1 MKRGFKNLVMAIRLV
16 TPVKRMLLGLTLCA
30 ALFLPAPGNAQGSNA
45 ALSGAVTDVNQAA
58 VAGATV
64 TAHNTK
70 TGVTTTT
77 TTNDAGVYN
86 FPSLQPG
93 AYRLTVEKPGFKK
106 GVLTDIALELSARLT
121 LNASLEVGGVEN
133 SVEVS
138 AAQDTALAIGE
149 TSVGG
154 VINGMKVR
162 DLPLPGRNAL
172 DLVGTQ
178 AGLNGSVFAGA
189 RIGSLNVQRDGVNVM
204 DQRINQGI
212 NSSVFNST
220 DVVDEVRVVT
230 APADAEFG
238 RGSGQVLLTTKS
250 GTNEF
255 HGTVFESH
263 RNTALNANTWFNNLR
278 GDPRNTLIR
287 NQFGGALGGPIIKN
301 KTFFFVAYDGQR
313 QSDKDTV
320 TRTVYTAQARQ
331 GVFRY
336 YPGVRNGNAIATT
349 PTVDLNGNPVKPGA
363 ATGDLVSLTV
373 LGLDPNRRVADSTGV
388 VKRMLDLT
396 PLPNNYRVGDGLN
409 TAGYTWSAP
418 GSSDRDQ
425 FNLRL
430 DHQFNER
437 HRVSFN
443 YVKED
448 EFFLNGFLAQP
459 FPDSPGGAQKNVD
472 RLYSLTVTST
482 LTQTLLNE
490 FRAGANRGSFCFFAP
505 WELEEGK
512 RVLPTANGQIYT
524 PVFLDITTPIDQSN
538 DPQGRISP
546 FYTFTDTLTWQRG
559 LHGFKGGVEFRF
571 ASTNGFN
578 SFTVLPRATI
588 GSGGASITGLPTTG
602 AQALGQNLGTAQ
614 NLLNNLTGSLANI
627 QQAFNAPGGANPVFL
642 AGEGKQRTWQTRE
655 FSWFFKDDFKV
666 SPNLTLNLGVRYEF
680 YGVPYEAN
688 GKTAGVIG
696 DSARLFGW
704 SGGSFNDIF
713 QPGSRKGADTLL
725 QLVGKNSPNADLDL
739 YNPDWNNFAPAV
751 GFSWA
756 IPFLGKN
763 KTALRAGF
771 GMGYERNSL
780 RILDVVAGDQPGL
793 RTVTTFAQTAYL
805 DLAKVALPLTP
816 AGNPL
821 DPIPLTDRTQTI
833 RAYDTNLRTAYTQ
846 NWNVTIQRE
855 LYKDFL
861 LDVRYVGNKGSKLVR
876 GANINEANIFAS
888 AFGETLLDA
897 FNAVR
902 AGGDSALLDRLF
914 NGVNLGLGVVNGAT
928 VRAGAGLR
936 NNSATQAFFAQ
947 GNVGQLATFLNN
959 TANFGPR
966 GGLLRNAGLPEN
978 WILANPQFASSSLTG
993 NFANSTYHSLQ
1004 IELNKRFSYGLALQ
1018 SNYTWSKALGEE
1030 EGSGQEQRDDYRTL
1044 RNLRLDKRLLSFS
1057 TPHIWRTNVIYG
1069 LPFGPGRKLLGSS
1082 HPVIARLVEN
1092 WQISTIYNVFSGS
1105 PINLSSGVST
1115 YNQNT
1120 DNTPVLVGSFAPNS
1134 GKAQKVDNGVVYFNG
1149 LKQAP
1154 DPSVAGVTTSQG
1166 LQARSTLLA
1175 ITDASGKLLLI
1186 NPTPGQLGSLPQFY
1200 LYGPGSFRLDISLV
1214 KRVKIRED
1222 INFEF
1227 RADAIDALNTPQW
1240 NNPNIDIN
1248 STNFGRIT
1256 GAGGNRIV
1264 VLGARIN
1271 F

>member
-1 MKRGFKNLVMAIRLV
+1 MKRRVISAFTLIISM
-16 TPVKRMLLGLTLCA
+16 KRMLPGLAICA
-30 ALFLPAPGNAQGSNA
+30 GLFFPAPVHAQGSNA
-45 ALSGAVTDVNQAA
+45 SLSGAVTDANQAA

-64 TAHNTK
+64 SAQNTK

-77 TTNDAGVYN
+77 TTNEAGVYN

-93 AYRLTVEKPGFKK
+93 EYRLTVEKLGFKK

-121 LNASLEVGGVEN
+121 LNAHLEVGGVEN
-133 SVEVS
+133 SVEIS
-138 AAQDTALAIGE
+138 AAQDTALAIGA

-154 VINGMKVR
+154 VINGQKVR

-178 AGLNGSVFAGA
+178 AGMSDDNFAGA

-204 DQRINQGI
+204 DQRINQGV

-250 GTNEF
+250 GTNQF

-287 NQFGGALGGPIIKN
+287 NQFGGTLGGPIIKN

-313 QSDKDTV
+313 EIQKDTV

-331 GVFRY
+331 GIFRY
-336 YPGVRNGNAIATT
+336 FPGARNGNAIANT
-349 PTVDLNGNPVKPGA
+349 PTVDLNGNPVRPSG
-363 ATGDLVSLTV
+363 ATGDLVSLNV
-373 LGLDPNRRVADSTGV
+373 LGRDPNRQNVDPTGAV
-388 VKRMLDLT
+388 QRMLDLT

-409 TAGYTWSAP
+409 TAGFTWSQP
-418 GSSDRDQ
+418 STSDRDQ
-425 FNLRL
+425 FTLRL
-430 DHQFNER
+430 DHQFNEK

-448 EFFLNGFLAQP
+448 EFFLNGFLGQA
-459 FPDSPGGAQKNVD
+459 FPDSPGGNQENVD
-472 RLYSLTVTST
+472 RLYSLTATST
-482 LTQTLLNE
+482 ISPSMVNE
-490 FRAGANRGSFCFFAP
+490 FRAGANRGSFRFFAP
-505 WELEEGK
+505 WELEDGK
-512 RVLPTANGQIYT
+512 AVMPTASGQIYI
-524 PVFLDITTPIDQSN
+524 PDFDDITDPIDQSN

-559 LHGFKGGVEFRF
+559 RHGFKGGVEFRF

-578 SFTVLPRATI
+578 SFTVLPRANI
-588 GSGGASITGLPTTG
+588 GAGGASISGLPIS
-602 AQALGQNLGTAQ
+602 LGQNQATAE
-614 NLLNNLTGSLANI
+614 NLLNNLTGSLESVT
-627 QQAFNAPGGANPVFL
+627 QAFNAPGGPNPVFL
-642 AGEGKQRTWQTRE
+642 AGEGKQRTWRTRE

-666 SPNLTLNLGVRYEF
+666 TPNLTLNLGVRYEF

-688 GKTAGVIG
+688 GKTAGVG
-696 DSARLFGW
+696 GGSARLFGW

-713 QPGSRKGADTLL
+713 QPGARKGEDALV
-725 QLVGKNSPNADLDL
+725 QLVGKNSPNVDVDL

-756 IPFLGKN
+756 IPFLGAN
-763 KTALRAGF
+763 KTVLRAGF

-793 RTVTTFAQTAYL
+793 RTLTTFAQSSYL
-805 DLAKVALPLTP
+805 DLTRVALPLTP

-833 RAYDTNLRTAYTQ
+833 RAYDANLRTAYTQ
-846 NWNVTIQRE
+846 NWNLTIQRE

-861 LDVRYVGNKGSKLVR
+861 LDVRYVGSKGSKLVR
-876 GANINEANIFAS
+876 GANINEANIFTG

-902 AGGDSALLDRLF
+902 AGGESVLLDRLF
-914 NGVNLGLGVVNGAT
+914 NGVRLDGRVVNGAT

-936 NNSATQAFFAQ
+936 NDTNTRTFFAQ
-947 GNVGQLATFLNN
+947 GNVGQFATFLNN
-959 TANFGPR
+959 TPNFGPR
-966 GGLLRNAGLPEN
+966 GSLFRNAGLPEN
-978 WILANPQFASSSLTG
+978 WILANPQFAAASLTG

-1044 RNLRLDKRLLSFS
+1044 RNMRLDKRLLSFS
-1057 TPHIWRTNVIYG
+1057 TPHIWRTNVVYA
-1069 LPFGPGRKLLGSS
+1069 LPFGPGQKLLGNS
-1082 HPVIARLVEN
+1082 HPVISRLVEG

-1105 PINLSSGVST
+1105 PINLTANVSSF
-1115 YNQNT
+1115 NQNT
-1120 DNTPVLVGSFAPNS
+1120 DGTPTLVGSFAPDL
-1134 GKAQKVDNGVVYFNG
+1134 GKARKVDNGVVYFSG
-1149 LKQAP
+1149 LKSVE
-1154 DPSVAGVTTSQG
+1154 DPSVAGITNSQT
-1166 LQARSTLLA
+1166 LQSRSTLRA
-1175 ITDASGKLLLI
+1175 IADESGNLLLV
-1186 NPTPGQLGSLPQFY
+1186 NPTPGRLGSLPQFY
-1200 LYGPGSFRLDISLV
+1200 IYGPGSFQLDISLV
-1214 KRVKIRED
+1214 KRVRIREG

-1227 RADAIDALNTPQW
+1227 RVDAIDALNSPQW
-1240 NNPNIDIN
+1240 NNPTAANLDIN
-1248 STNFGRIT
+1248 SNNFGSIT
-1256 GAGGNRIV
+1256 GATGSRVV
-1264 VLGARIN
+1264 VLSARIN